1 MEIMYSAKEYI
12 DKLFDIYN
20 NYKTYYAWGAFGA
33 PANKKNRERYKV
45 PDDLSTD
52 TFLFDCSGFAYKA
65 IPWGWCGDK
74 TRTYGGATYNAI
86 PTDTNFNKLCI
97 DKTDDF
103 TKIQAGECLYMEGH
117 VGIYIGDGKVLE
129 CTAAWDN
136 CVMMTECKNVGIDT
150 GLKHKRTWLM
160 HGKLPFILYKEETH
174 TIKAE
179 YTTARIGE
187 GLIRIARRCGIT
199 FDEIKKL
206 NPDIKG
212 PVYLVRFGQKVRVK

>member
-12 DKLFDIYN
+12 SKLLDIYN

-45 PDDLSTD
+45 PDNLSTD

-74 TRTYGGATYNAI
+74 SRTYGGATYNAI

-103 TKIQAGECLYMEGH
+103 TTIQSGECLYMEGH

-136 CVMMTECKNVGIDT
+136 CVMMTECKNVGIET

-174 TIKAE
+174 TAIPE
-179 YTTARIGE
+179 YTTAKLGE
-187 GLIRIARRCGIT
+187 GLIKIARRCGIS

-206 NPDIKG
+206 NPNIKG
-212 PVYLVRFGQKVRVK
+212 PVYLVKFGQKVRIK